1 MPYVEILAPPIPA
14 DRRQKVA
21 IVVTDGICRAFSVG
35 PETVTIYF
43 LDVAPGAY
51 AHAGLMGGLPE
62 EQRVLVK
69 VHAYRRSIAER
80 RCAAAAVSAPLAEI
94 YNTTPRTLAVYFFD
108 RAKDEVA
115 HAGLLSSDAE
125 PA

>member
-1 MPYVEILAPPIPA
+1 MPYVEILAPPLPA
-14 DRRQKVA
+14 ERRQKVA
-21 IVVTDGICRAFSVG
+21 TAVTDGLCGAFSVG

-43 LDVAPGAY
+43 LDIAPGAY
-51 AHAGLMGGLPE
+51 AHAGAMGALPE

-69 VHAYRRSIAER
+69 VHAYRRGVPER
-80 RCAAAAVSAPLAEI
+80 RRAAAITGPLAEI
-94 YNTTPRTLAVYFFD
+94 YGITAKALAVYFLD
-108 RAKDEVA
+108 RARDEVA